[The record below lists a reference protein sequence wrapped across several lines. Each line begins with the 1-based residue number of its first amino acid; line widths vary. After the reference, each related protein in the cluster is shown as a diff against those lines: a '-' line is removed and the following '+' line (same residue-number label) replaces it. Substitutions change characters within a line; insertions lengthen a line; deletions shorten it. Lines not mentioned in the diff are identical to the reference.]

1 MRRDGFTGAQAS
13 RPPGPQARH
22 GRTAAGPRMCKRA
35 GRPRSRGVA
44 LPMVLPASRAC
55 ERVRHA
61 G

>member
-1 MRRDGFTGAQAS
+1 MRRDGFPGARAS
-13 RPPGPQARH
+13 RPPGPEARH
-22 GRTAAGPRMCKRA
+22 GRPAAGSQTCKRA
-35 GRPRSRGVA
+35 RRPRSQGAA